1 MKKIV
6 YGVLRGIEYMG
17 NVLGTLCH
25 VFPRAVRIRLFYA
38 CGLVRR
44 VMPATGVVYAAY
56 FGFVY
61 FFVRQCAHTGDLVER
76 RFLND
81 FTMEL
86 DVSQKAQRQ
95 IFLTKLFAQHI
106 AKLMER
112 YVKEGDTAVDI
123 GGNVGFF
130 TLVLAKYVGVAGQ
143 VYVFE
148 PEQDNIQKLNNNI
161 KKNNKKHIHVY
172 AGAVSDHVGE
182 TVLHRNPLNEGGHT
196 LEDQAEFKDSAK
208 VYSREEMEQ
217 KNKDF
222 VFEQKTKMWSL
233 DEEFEIWKKSGRVP
247 SFVKIDVEGHE
258 LAVLRG
264 GRRFFAEAK
273 PKVVCEIGED
283 TEQEVVAIMESLG
296 YTTYYIDLNGGLSR
310 PSGRRATHDIF
321 FM

>member
-6 YGVLRGIEYMG
+6 FGILRGIEYVG
-17 NVLGTLCH
+17 NVLGTLCY
-25 VFPRAVRIRLFYA
+25 VFPRIIRIPLFYT

-44 VMPATGVVYAAY
+44 IMPATGVLYAAY

-61 FFVRQCAHTGDLVER
+61 FFVRQCAHEGDVVER
-76 RFLND
+76 RFLKD

-106 AKLMER
+106 AKLMQQ
-112 YVKEGDTAVDI
+112 YVKEGDTALDI

-130 TLVLAKYVGVAGQ
+130 TLVLAKYVGSNGQ

-148 PEQDNIQKLNNNI
+148 PEQDNIQKLNKNI
-161 KKNNKKHIHVY
+161 EKNKKKNIRVY
-172 AGAVSDHVGE
+172 AGAVSDQSGE

-196 LEDQAEFKDSAK
+196 LEDQDEFKDSAK

-233 DEEFEIWKKSGRVP
+233 DEEFEFWKTSGGVP

-264 GRRFFAEAK
+264 GRTFFAEAK
-273 PKVVCEIGED
+273 PKVVCEIGEE
-283 TEQEVVAIMESLG
+283 TEQEVVALMESLG
-296 YTTYYIDLNGGLSR
+296 YTTYYIDLNGGLSE